1 MSQGSSVGSPRA
13 VLSKGLCH
21 GGVGVV
27 AVPHAVSGVGV
38 VAGETNTEPRERRQF
53 PEIKRYLM

>member
-38 VAGETNTEPRERRQF
+38 VAGETNTEPGERRQF
-53 PEIKRYLM
+53 PEIKR